1 MDGLFP
7 EHVSRLGPPSC
18 PRWDVEGDTPVC
30 AGSLGLC
37 HGQELRERTTRSPL
51 RARDGQTGGP
61 ARRAH
66 GSERQAEP
74 RKDVRAHLRRP
85 LAQPRGSHPRSRVMA
100 TAREHLAGASG
111 GREAWHGPPADCL
124 APPLSLPAHVV
135 PQPRLT
141 LHFPM
146 RKAVRPTG

>member
-61 ARRAH
+61 GRREGRPA
-66 GSERQAEP
+66 GPTAPSDRLNPERTSELTFADLWP
-74 RKDVRAHLRRP
+74 
-85 LAQPRGSHPRSRVMA
+85 SHEGLIPDP
-100 TAREHLAGASG
+100 G
-111 GREAWHGPPADCL
+111 
-124 APPLSLPAHVV
+124 
-135 PQPRLT
+135 
-141 LHFPM
+141 
-146 RKAVRPTG
+146 

>member
-1 MDGLFP
+1 M
-7 EHVSRLGPPSC
+7 
-18 PRWDVEGDTPVC
+18 
-30 AGSLGLC
+30 
-37 HGQELRERTTRSPL
+37 TRSPL
-51 RARDGQTGGP
+51 RAQDGQTGGP
-61 ARRAH
+61 ARWAH